1 MSQTLQRAQPATG
14 MTLIEVLVALAILAT
29 ALAAG
34 LRAASALT
42 LSGERQQQTLLAQL
56 CAENELVKL
65 RLSRVYPGAGDQS
78 FTCKQADRTF
88 EGTLSIAPTPN
99 PNFRRVDAKVFD
111 ARVFSPGERAD
122 RNEIYRI
129 STILARY

>member
-1 MSQTLQRAQPATG
+1 MNAQAVIKSQIRRRRIGG

-56 CAENELVKL
+56 CAENELIKL
-65 RLSRVYPGAGDQS
+65 RLSRLYPGAGDQS
-78 FTCKQADRTF
+78 FTCTQADRAF
-88 EGTLSIAPTPN
+88 EGVLSIAPTPN
-99 PNFRRVDAKVFD
+99 PNFRRVDA
-111 ARVFSPGERAD
+111 RVFSGRAQD
-122 RNEIYRI
+122 RSELYRI